1 MRFIKRENA
10 ERIVILFLYLFSI
23 NRAGELSIF
32 KKTDFVDPVNKIGF
46 QLIFSELDLDSH
58 TKAFGISYYPTTNWE
73 VFLNANIY
81 KEKIKCETDH
91 LVFYPVP
98 NFVSNSNHV
107 DIALGIKMHFQQKKR
122 VSPYCGLMIGGMVPW
137 RKFYTDYIII
147 TESES
152 RQFYSNMDTYRIQ
165 LGAKFPLGV
174 TWWIR
179 NCISLDISNQLG
191 ITYDYQSIKYY
202 NKDNASRST
211 RKDQSTTW
219 EYGLIDFR
227 FICSFYY
234 DL

>member
-1 MRFIKRENA
+1 MRFIKREKA
-10 ERIVILFLYLFSI
+10 ERIVILFLCLFSI

-58 TKAFGISYYPTTNWE
+58 TKAFGISYYPTTDLE
-73 VFLNANIY
+73 VFLNTNIH
-81 KEKIKCETDH
+81 KEKIKCETYH
-91 LVFYPVP
+91 LVFDTLP
-98 NFVSNSNHV
+98 NSVSNLNHV
-107 DIALGIKMHFQQKKR
+107 DIVLGIKMHFQQKKR
-122 VSPYCGLMIGGMVPW
+122 ISPYYGLMIIGMVPW
-137 RKFYTDYIII
+137 RKMDYCFIGK
-147 TESES
+147 SEP
-152 RQFYSNMDTYRIQ
+152 RQFYTNVDTYRFRV
-165 LGAKFPLGV
+165 GTKVPLGV

-179 NCISLDISNQLG
+179 NCISIDISNQLG

-202 NKDNASRST
+202 NKDNTSRST